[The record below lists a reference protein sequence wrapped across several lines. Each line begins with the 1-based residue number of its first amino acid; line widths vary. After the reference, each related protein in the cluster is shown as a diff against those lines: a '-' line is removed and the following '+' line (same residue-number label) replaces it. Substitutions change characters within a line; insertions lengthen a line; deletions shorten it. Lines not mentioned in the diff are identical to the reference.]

1 MNIEWKLFGKV
12 VHNPALFAVSV
23 AMTSL
28 LGLITLALSPVLF
41 LGHLLL
47 RKLGRNGFYFN
58 NHIWIGKDSFVRI

>member
-12 VHNPALFAVSV
+12 VHNPALIALSV
-23 AMTSL
+23 VMTTL